1 MMNSTWHIYTS
12 KMRCVIVGSDEV
24 DNVVINIIRTEW
36 SRYQSPSIFDTS
48 GKSLLMEK
56 YFK

>member
-24 DNVVINIIRTEW
+24 DNVVINIIRTE
-36 SRYQSPSIFDTS
+36 
-48 GKSLLMEK
+48 
-56 YFK
+56 